1 MTNRQT
7 ISCNSFD
14 GVFDTFP
21 DKAFCILS
29 HCDTEKK
36 ISLLNLMI
44 EDIRSKFDLPILI
57 EWQDEECFTTHMHII
72 YNYMNL

>member
-36 ISLLNLMI
+36 YFI
-44 EDIRSKFDLPILI
+44 EFDDRRYSIKI
-57 EWQDEECFTTHMHII
+57 
-72 YNYMNL
+72 